1 MKFIIAISFLV
12 SSSFIFD
19 AESFQTVETKLAP
32 CPNSPNCVSTQET
45 RRIKKMQA
53 IPFSGSSIA
62 IINELEKML
71 GSYENTTLIEKDGNY
86 MHFEF
91 LTRIGNFI
99 DDVEFLIDDKDKVI
113 HFRSASREGYGDFGK
128 NKRRMKMIVKDWEKR
143 IGN

>member
-1 MKFIIAISFLV
+1 
-12 SSSFIFD
+12 
-19 AESFQTVETKLAP
+19 
-32 CPNSPNCVSTQET
+32 
-45 RRIKKMQA
+45 MQA

-62 IINELEKML
+62 IINELEEML

-113 HFRSASREGYGDFGK
+113 HFRSASREGYGDFNK

-143 IGN
+143 VGN